1 MGVFARIFGRS
12 KASEEASPAEAEAST
27 VTVDSGADAEEAA
40 EPTAPSEAEAEE
52 TAPAAAAETDG
63 TDKADGTGTDEGV
76 EIPKQ
81 QSADEAADSE
91 AGEGAR
97 R

>member
-12 KASEEASPAEAEAST
+12 KVSEEASSSEPEAGSGTAESSGRAEAEA
-27 VTVDSGADAEEAA
+27 A
-40 EPTAPSEAEAEE
+40 
-52 TAPAAAAETDG
+52 APAAAADS
-63 TDKADGTGTDEGV
+63 DGTGTDDGV

-81 QSADEAADSE
+81 QSADEAADSD

>member
-1 MGVFARIFGRS
+1 MTEQVA
-12 KASEEASPAEAEAST
+12 AEAAPAETTAEETGPAGGAGEAEA
-27 VTVDSGADAEEAA
+27 AA
-40 EPTAPSEAEAEE
+40 ESG
-52 TAPAAAAETDG
+52 APAAEAA
-63 TDKADGTGTDEGV
+63 V

-81 QSADEAADSE
+81 QSADVVADSE